1 MKKTIKLIAAI
12 TAIAVFTAGCGGSM
26 SSAGPKEVLNAFF
39 ERIAKKDIDGA
50 AKFATKD
57 SKAALDMMKKAVEM
71 EGKLKDEGDKKEA
84 EDDDMKNME
93 LGEPKI
99 EGDIATV
106 PVKDKKKGTQ
116 FNIPMKKEDGA
127 WKVNFTMSA
136 LKGMSGENEE
146 GAAGD
151 DHSNMNSEDM
161 QKGIEMADSIM
172 KNMDPE
178 KMEKM
183 KEAIEKMKEAQ

>member
-1 MKKTIKLIAAI
+1 MTKTIKLIAAI
-12 TAIAVFTAGCGGSM
+12 TAIAVFAVGCGGSM
-26 SSAGPKEVLNAFF
+26 SNAGPKEVLNAFF
-39 ERIAKKDIDGA
+39 ERLAKKDIDGA
-50 AKFATKD
+50 TKLATKD
-57 SKAALDMMKKAVEM
+57 SKPALDLMKKAVEM

-84 EDDDMKNME
+84 EDDMKNME

-99 EGDIATV
+99 DGDIATV

-127 WKVNFTMSA
+127 WKVNFTMAA

-146 GAAGD
+146 GSTGD

-183 KEAIEKMKEAQ
+183 KEAIEKMQETK